1 MNFDEWLASLASANP
16 SVAAEVENFYFPN
29 PDGPNRGVPAYS
41 GASSNAYAN
50 INPNAYA
57 GLSAEDFGGDKLY
70 ADLIRAQTQDY
81 LTRFA
86 PVENFLA
93 SEITATGTKALEGDL
108 ARTRQAVLGASQ
120 NVQGMRDR
128 SLSRFGLSTAP
139 SNTNNMNTVGAL
151 VGGLNETRL
160 RDADR
165 REQLL
170 SGGMGGITQNMARQ
184 GRPS

>member
-1 MNFDEWLASLASANP
+1 MNFDEWLASLAYANP
-16 SVAAEVENFYFPN
+16 NVAAEVENFYFPN
-29 PDGPNRGVPAYS
+29 QDGPNRGVPTYT
-41 GASSNAYAN
+41 GANSNVYAN
-50 INPNAYA
+50 INPNRYA

-81 LTRFA
+81 LPRFA

-139 SNTNNMNTVGAL
+139 SNTNNMNTVGTL

-160 RDADR
+160 RDQDR

-170 SGGMGGITQNMARQ
+170 SGGLGGVTQNMARQ